1 MINPFTQQR
10 NGHPEWA
17 STLLDAAAIPSN
29 QVHLVHSGYE
39 NRNERAFAHSVVER
53 IAVKLAE
60 IDIGSHELCSVAQ
73 TAVVSVAIAEGCSC
87 AWLGY

>member
-1 MINPFTQQR
+1 M
-10 NGHPEWA
+10 
-17 STLLDAAAIPSN
+17 DAAAIPSN
-29 QVHLVHSGYE
+29 QVRLVQSCEGYE
-39 NRNERAFAHSVVER
+39 DIIQRAFAHSVVER